1 MASALP
7 LLRDTP
13 ARMVPDGI
21 EMVLP
26 AGTPVRVTQALGGSF
41 TVASERGNLFR
52 IAAED
57 ADALGEAAVA
67 AAEEAHQAAAVEG
80 DLEERVWAQMRT
92 VFDPEIPVNVVDLGL
107 VYSCELESVGE
118 GSDGGGSDDTRSEN
132 PGTRVAV
139 KMTLTAPG
147 CGMGPVIAD
156 DVKQKIEALPGVAGA
171 DVEIVFDPP
180 WDRHMISDAAKLEL
194 GLL

>member
-1 MASALP
+1 
-7 LLRDTP
+7 
-13 ARMVPDGI
+13 MVPDGI
-21 EMVLP
+21 EMMLP

-57 ADALGEAAVA
+57 ADALGDAAVA
-67 AAEEAHQAAAVEG
+67 ADEEAQQAAVEG

-107 VYSCELESVGE
+107 VYSCELASAGEEHVGE
-118 GSDGGGSDDTRSEN
+118 
-132 PGTRVAV
+132 GTRVAV

-156 DVKQKIEALPGVAGA
+156 DVKQKIEALPGVTGA

>member
-1 MASALP
+1 MTPPTLP

-21 EMVLP
+21 EMMLP

-52 IAAED
+52 IAAAD
-57 ADALGEAAVA
+57 ADALGDAAVA
-67 AAEEAHQAAAVEG
+67 AAEEARQAAAVEG

-107 VYSCELESVGE
+107 VYSCELASPGE
-118 GSDGGGSDDTRSEN
+118 EDSGE
-132 PGTRVAV
+132 GTRVAV

>member
-1 MASALP
+1 MAHATLP

-21 EMVLP
+21 EMMLP

-57 ADALGEAAVA
+57 ADALGDAAVA
-67 AAEEAHQAAAVEG
+67 AAEEAQQAAAVEG

-107 VYSCELESVGE
+107 VYSCELESAGGDGE
-118 GSDGGGSDDTRSEN
+118 GA
-132 PGTRVAV
+132 RVAV

-180 WDRHMISDAAKLEL
+180 WDRNMISDAAKLEL

>member
-1 MASALP
+1 MGATDSGRSSP
-7 LLRDTP
+7 R
-13 ARMVPDGI
+13 
-21 EMVLP
+21 
-26 AGTPVRVTQALGGSF
+26 
-41 TVASERGNLFR
+41 
-52 IAAED
+52 
-57 ADALGEAAVA
+57 
-67 AAEEAHQAAAVEG
+67 

-107 VYSCELESVGE
+107 VYSCELEGGGE
-118 GSDGGGSDDTRSEN
+118 GSAGE
-132 PGTRVAV
+132 GTRVAV

-171 DVEIVFDPP
+171 EIEIVFDPP
-180 WDRHMISDAAKLEL
+180 WDRNMISDAAKLEL

>member
-1 MASALP
+1 MTAVLP

-13 ARMVPDGI
+13 ALMIPDGV

-41 TVASERGNLFR
+41 TVASQRGNLFR

-57 ADALGEAAVA
+57 ADALGEAAVEA
-67 AAEEAHQAAAVEG
+67 AAEARRAAAVEG

-107 VYSCELESVGE
+107 VYSCELEQGDE
-118 GSDGGGSDDTRSEN
+118 AGGDGA
-132 PGTRVAV
+132 RVAV

-156 DVKQKIEALPGVAGA
+156 DVKRKIEALPGVAGA
-171 DVEIVFDPP
+171 EVEIVFDPP
-180 WDRHMISDAAKLEL
+180 WNRNMISEAAQLEL

>member
-1 MASALP
+1 MPDTLP

-13 ARMVPDGI
+13 ARMIPDGI

-41 TVASERGNLFR
+41 TVASQRGNLFR
-52 IAAED
+52 IAPED

-67 AAEEAHQAAAVEG
+67 AAAAGRAAAVEEG

-107 VYSCELESVGE
+107 VYSCEVAPGGE
-118 GSDGGGSDDTRSEN
+118 AGGSDAGGD
-132 PGTRVAV
+132 GARVAV

-171 DVEIVFDPP
+171 AVEIVFDPP
-180 WDRHMISDAAKLEL
+180 WNRNMISEAAKLEL